1 VLGCGTRIL
10 KSARAAAEGVLFCR
24 VHKTSAVRFT
34 DFDLKWYYAP
44 SDKIA
49 GLFLIRPLRGRCLA
63 VFSET
68 SETAV
73 LSDTLMPFATLTRPG
88 RGFRIRYAILA
99 LAAAIVFGTIGFHLV
114 EGWAFADSLYVTVQ
128 TLTTVGYGDM
138 TPRSG
143 AGRSFAVLVMLI
155 GAGGVA
161 LAVSTIVQSVVK
173 WELVST
179 FGQRRLTKKMSKLRD
194 HYIICG
200 SGRVGSHLI
209 RDLLSANE
217 SFVVVENDQQ
227 RAAEFSQRGVDV
239 LVGDAT
245 LEESLRDVGVDR
257 ARGLAACLP
266 NDADN
271 VYVVLTARDLNPN
284 LRIVARAAEEQAEAK
299 LLRAGANHVVAPTI
313 IGGHRMAVALTKP
326 AVSEF
331 MDSITANELGLGF
344 EQVEI
349 DAASS
354 LVGQELRS
362 TSIRAELDVVIISIR
377 RQDGRLV
384 FNPAGNA
391 TIENGDTLIAIGRA
405 ESLSRLNEMARGVV

>member
-1 VLGCGTRIL
+1 
-10 KSARAAAEGVLFCR
+10 
-24 VHKTSAVRFT
+24 
-34 DFDLKWYYAP
+34 
-44 SDKIA
+44 
-49 GLFLIRPLRGRCLA
+49 
-63 VFSET
+63 
-68 SETAV
+68 
-73 LSDTLMPFATLTRPG
+73 MPFATRNRPR
-88 RGFRIRYAILA
+88 RGFRIRYALIA
-99 LAAAIVFGTIGFHLV
+99 LAAAIVFGTVGFHLV
-114 EGWAFADSLYVTVQ
+114 EGWSLADSLYVTVQ
-128 TLTTVGYGDM
+128 TLTTVGYGDVP
-138 TPRSG
+138 PRSG
-143 AGRSFAVLVMLI
+143 VGRGFAVVVMLI

-179 FGQRRLTKKMSKLRD
+179 FGQRRLSKKMSRLRD

-200 SGRVGSHLI
+200 SGRVGSHLV

-217 SFVVVENDQQ
+217 SFVVIEKDQQ
-227 RAAEFSQRGVDV
+227 RAAEFSQRGVSV

-245 LEESLRDVGVDR
+245 LEESLRDVGVEH

-266 NDADN
+266 DDADN

-344 EQVEI
+344 EQVEV

-362 TSIRAELDVVIISIR
+362 TSIRSELDVVIISIR
-377 RQDGRLV
+377 RQNGELV
-384 FNPAGNA
+384 FNPAGDSR
-391 TIENGDTLIAIGRA
+391 IESGDILIAIGRA
-405 ESLSRLNEMARGVV
+405 EALTKLNQFARGIK

>member
-1 VLGCGTRIL
+1 
-10 KSARAAAEGVLFCR
+10 
-24 VHKTSAVRFT
+24 
-34 DFDLKWYYAP
+34 
-44 SDKIA
+44 
-49 GLFLIRPLRGRCLA
+49 
-63 VFSET
+63 
-68 SETAV
+68 
-73 LSDTLMPFATLTRPG
+73 MPFANRTRSA
-88 RGFRIRYAILA
+88 RGFKIRYAMLA
-99 LAAAIVFGTIGFHLV
+99 LAMAIVFGTVGFHLV
-114 EGWAFADSLYVTVQ
+114 EGWSLSDSLYVTVQ

-138 TPRSG
+138 PPRNGSG
-143 AGRSFAVLVMLI
+143 RMFAVLVMLI

-161 LAVSTIVQSVVK
+161 LAISTIVQSVVK

-179 FGQRRLTKKMSKLRD
+179 FGQRRLTRKMSKLRD

-200 SGRVGSHLI
+200 SGRVGSHLV
-209 RDLLSANE
+209 RDLLAANE
-217 SFVVVENDQQ
+217 SFVVIESDQQ
-227 RAAEFSQRGVDV
+227 RAAEFSQRGVNV

-245 LEESLRDVGVDR
+245 LEATLRSVGVEH

-271 VYVVLTARDLNPN
+271 VYVVLTARDLSPN

-299 LLRAGANHVVAPTI
+299 LLRAGANHVIAPTI

-344 EQVEI
+344 EQVEV

-362 TSIRAELDVVIISIR
+362 TPIRSDLDVVIISIR
-377 RQDGRLV
+377 RQDGQVL
-384 FNPAGNA
+384 FNPGGDA
-391 TIENGDTLIAIGRA
+391 TIENGDILIAIGRA
-405 ESLSRLNEMARGVV
+405 ESLTELNQLARNRM